1 MAGTLNELAAN
12 LSSLEATSA
21 GIEVTLHLTTD
32 VDVREFIERLR
43 RRYPDTQL
51 VARREKT
58 VPHRAHDGI
67 RASLEE
73 RLTDRQLEV
82 LRTSYLS
89 GFFDWPRK
97 STGQDVAAMLDVSQ
111 PTVNRH
117 LRVSERSSSNSSS
130 TTSERRSG
138 REPYVYGHRSAR

>member
-1 MAGTLNELAAN
+1 M
-12 LSSLEATSA
+12 
-21 GIEVTLHLTTD
+21 TLHLTTD

-67 RASLEE
+67 RAALEE

-117 LRVSERSSSNSSS
+117 LRVSERKLL
-130 TTSERRSG
+130 ELLFDD
-138 REPYVYGHRSAR
+138 V